1 MIKSMSYKSVT
12 GDLKNVFVNRTVKSI
27 EKVTDDYHTMRVT
40 LEDNTSYI
48 IVSSYIKITETA

>member
-1 MIKSMSYKSVT
+1 MIKSMSYKTVT

>member
-1 MIKSMSYKSVT
+1 MSYKSVT